1 MVEVTNGFFRRARQ
15 SAEFVPLIVRQE
27 LAVHMGER
35 VGFVLTDHRDVGRL
49 YEEAI
54 KKLPGEL
61 SSDDWG
67 DLNRHYTPVKLA
79 ERMLEALPLERLR
92 PEERFIFDPAAGSGS
107 LLLAAT
113 SRLAGMTDIPKG
125 EARKEYLRSHVA
137 GNDLDRYADLI
148 AQLRYFLAS
157 ESLGRANEFAHVT
170 DVLPFP
176 CKENFTHENYESL
189 GKSNLSIKPRVII
202 ANPPFAEEGKTQK
215 SSKFVEKILDWLD
228 DGSQFAFVLPQSFLA
243 ATTHGIPQ
251 ARELLAERCR
261 ILEVWQCPEK
271 SIGINAEQAVCVI
284 LGSVGQPQKIFP
296 VLSKAVFSRV
306 EAKNIR
312 ERGFLGAAWLNQF
325 NGGDLERRV
334 QFWASTIAPPV
345 PINVRT
351 IPLGNLFYVFNGVNP
366 GRFNR
371 IYPPEGEQQ
380 PGIPYKRNWR
390 LKWRDTSKLWADP
403 EKVPESERWIRYGRD
418 YLEGWR
424 PENKALFDLPKL
436 LVARKVNRGSN
447 YPLGAQFDDTG
458 FCPDNN
464 VFCVLPAS
472 EVNKYTLGYQTPDDF
487 PDEWFSLT
495 YENKCLWLLGIFTS
509 RIANSLSLIG
519 RKNHEITG
527 DDLCRLPLPFKVN
540 LEIIH
545 VTRKII
551 DLEQR
556 RDLFPEEQINDLRH
570 VLDQLVKDSYG
581 NPLWREIARVG
592 KSSELKAWEV
602 EPKETL
608 TVIGQILELSQDKEQ
623 VLLRV
628 SGLLDD
634 NEEEWLPLPPEL
646 PGWALDGTVFR
657 AELSEDVETFQELSQ
672 RPWALR
678 KFRHTPYPYLT
689 NDELK
694 VKLDGMID
702 REATN
707 DL

>member
-1 MVEVTNGFFRRARQ
+1 LSRQ
-15 SAEFVPLIVRQE
+15 
-27 LAVHMGER
+27 
-35 VGFVLTDHRDVGRL
+35 
-49 YEEAI
+49 
-54 KKLPGEL
+54 
-61 SSDDWG
+61 
-67 DLNRHYTPVKLA
+67 
-79 ERMLEALPLERLR
+79 
-92 PEERFIFDPAAGSGS
+92 
-107 LLLAAT
+107 
-113 SRLAGMTDIPKG
+113 
-125 EARKEYLRSHVA
+125 
-137 GNDLDRYADLI
+137 
-148 AQLRYFLAS
+148 
-157 ESLGRANEFAHVT
+157 
-170 DVLPFP
+170 
-176 CKENFTHENYESL
+176 
-189 GKSNLSIKPRVII
+189 
-202 ANPPFAEEGKTQK
+202 
-215 SSKFVEKILDWLD
+215 
-228 DGSQFAFVLPQSFLA
+228 
-243 ATTHGIPQ
+243 
-251 ARELLAERCR
+251 
-261 ILEVWQCPEK
+261 
-271 SIGINAEQAVCVI
+271 
-284 LGSVGQPQKIFP
+284 
-296 VLSKAVFSRV
+296 
-306 EAKNIR
+306 
-312 ERGFLGAAWLNQF
+312 
-325 NGGDLERRV
+325 
-334 QFWASTIAPPV
+334 
-345 PINVRT
+345 
-351 IPLGNLFYVFNGVNP
+351 
-366 GRFNR
+366 
-371 IYPPEGEQQ
+371 
-380 PGIPYKRNWR
+380 
-390 LKWRDTSKLWADP
+390 
-403 EKVPESERWIRYGRD
+403 
-418 YLEGWR
+418 
-424 PENKALFDLPKL
+424 
-436 LVARKVNRGSN
+436 
-447 YPLGAQFDDTG
+447 
-458 FCPDNN
+458 N